1 VADALDPGKIAEIR
15 RLAAEGVG
23 RNEVAR
29 RVGCAI
35 STVTRYAPAGSFD
48 RAATAAAVKARQT
61 DLAARRAALA
71 ANLLADAERLREQM
85 WQPGV
90 VYAFGGKDNDYNEHP
105 VDEPPAA
112 EKRTLMQA
120 ATAAMTAHLKLIDH
134 DVDNG
139 VDEARD
145 VAKAIAEGLRRL
157 FPEPP
162 A

>member
-1 VADALDPGKIAEIR
+1 MASALSAEKIAEIR
-15 RLAAEGVG
+15 ALAAGG
-23 RNEVAR
+23 MSLTAIAR
-29 RVGCAI
+29 QLKVSM
-35 STVTRYAPAGSFD
+35 STVHKYAPPGSFD
-48 RAATAAAVKARQT
+48 RAAPAAAVKARQT
-61 DLAARRAALA
+61 DLAARRAQLA
-71 ANLLADAERLREQM
+71 ANLLEDAERLRAQM

-90 VYAFGGKDNDYNEHP
+90 VYAFGGKDNDYNEHS
-105 VDEPPAA
+105 VAEPPAA

-120 ATAAMTAHLKLIDH
+120 ATVAAAAHLRLVDH

-145 VAKAIAEGLRRL
+145 VAKAIAAGLARL